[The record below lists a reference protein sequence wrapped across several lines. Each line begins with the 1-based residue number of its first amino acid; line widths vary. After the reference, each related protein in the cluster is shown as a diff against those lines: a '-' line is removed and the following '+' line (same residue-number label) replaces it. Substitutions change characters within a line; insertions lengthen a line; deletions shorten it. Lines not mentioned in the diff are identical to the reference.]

1 MSTHALGNVQ
11 LITVQETEAM
21 LNEVV
26 VPEASIDAKVA
37 AEATAR
43 EAADQLLQ
51 GNIDNEKAE
60 RDTADTALQSNITAE
75 TKTRQTADDTLNT
88 LISQEAQSREVAD
101 TALSGR
107 IATVETELTTETD
120 RATAEEKKIRDEMK
134 QVEKQR
140 LSNVDC
146 SRLKNL
152 PIATIQ
158 VDNDDKSI
166 HVGDTI
172 ATVSARYLPKIP
184 VDFVMTSE
192 QIVDSTSKTYLLMLR
207 LDTAGNINVINMVEL
222 VDSVVVHKGA
232 TGSAATDTA
241 AVTYITQE

>member
-11 LITVQETEAM
+11 LVTVQEVEAM
-21 LNEVV
+21 LDEVI

-60 RDTADTALQSNITAE
+60 RETADAALQGNITSEANS
-75 TKTRQTADDTLNT
+75 RQTADDTLNT
-88 LISQEAQSREVAD
+88 LISQEVQDREAAD

-107 IATVETELTTETD
+107 ITTIETGLT
-120 RATAEEKKIRDEMK
+120 EMK
-134 QVEKQR
+134 QTEVEE
-140 LSNVDC
+140 LSNLHC
-146 SRLKNL
+146 SRFTNL

-158 VDNDDKSI
+158 IDNDDKSI
-166 HVGDTI
+166 SVGDTI

-184 VDFVMTSE
+184 VDFVMSSE
-192 QIVDSTSKTYLLMLR
+192 QIVASVSKTFLLMLR
-207 LDTAGNINVINMVEL
+207 LDTAGNINVINKVEL
-222 VDSVVVHKGA
+222 AD
-232 TGSAATDTA
+232 GSSATDTA

>member
-11 LITVQETEAM
+11 LITVQEVEAM
-21 LNEVV
+21 LDEVV

-60 RDTADTALQSNITAE
+60 REAADTALQANITAE
-75 TKTRQTADDTLNT
+75 ASTRQTADDTLNT
-88 LISQEAQSREVAD
+88 LVSQEAQNREAAD

-107 IATVETELTTETD
+107 IANVETKLD
-120 RATAEEKKIRDEMK
+120 DMK
-134 QVEKQR
+134 QTEVEE
-140 LSNVDC
+140 LSNVHC
-146 SRLKNL
+146 SRFTNL
-152 PIATIQ
+152 PMATIQ

-166 HVGDTI
+166 NVGDTI

-184 VDFVMTSE
+184 VDFIMSSE
-192 QIVDSTSKTYLLMLR
+192 QIVASASKTYLLMLR
-207 LDTAGNINVINMVEL
+207 LDITGNINVINKVEL
-222 VDSVVVHKGA
+222 VD
-232 TGSAATDTA
+232 GSAATDTA

>member
-11 LITVQETEAM
+11 LVTVQEVEAM
-21 LNEVV
+21 LDEVI
-26 VPEASIDAKVA
+26 VPEASIDAKVV
-37 AEATAR
+37 AEATTR

-60 RDTADTALQSNITAE
+60 RETADAALQDNITSEANS
-75 TKTRQTADDTLNT
+75 RQTADDTLNA
-88 LISQEAQSREVAD
+88 LISQEAQNREAAD

-107 IATVETELTTETD
+107 ITTVETGLT
-120 RATAEEKKIRDEMK
+120 EMK
-134 QVEKQR
+134 QTEVEE
-140 LSNVDC
+140 LSNLHC
-146 SRLKNL
+146 LRFKNI

-166 HVGDTI
+166 NVGDII

-184 VDFVMTSE
+184 VDFVMSSE
-192 QIVDSTSKTYLLMLR
+192 QIVASVSKTFLLMLR
-207 LDTAGNINVINMVEL
+207 IDTAGNINVINKVEL
-222 VDSVVVHKGA
+222 A
-232 TGSAATDTA
+232 NGSAATDTA

>member
-11 LITVQETEAM
+11 LITVQEVEAM
-21 LNEVV
+21 LDEVV

-51 GNIDNEKAE
+51 GNIDNEKAARE
-60 RDTADTALQSNITAE
+60 AADETLQNNITVEAN
-75 TKTRQTADDTLNT
+75 TRQTADDTLNT
-88 LISQEAQSREVAD
+88 LISQEAQNREAAD

-107 IATVETELTTETD
+107 ITAVETGLT
-120 RATAEEKKIRDEMK
+120 EMK
-134 QVEKQR
+134 QTEVEE
-140 LSNVDC
+140 LSNVHC
-146 SRLKNL
+146 SRFTNL

-166 HVGDTI
+166 NVGDTI

-184 VDFVMTSE
+184 VDFVMSSE
-192 QIVDSTSKTYLLMLR
+192 QMVASASKTYLLMLR
-207 LDTAGNINVINMVEL
+207 LDTVGNINVINMVEL
-222 VDSVVVHKGA
+222 AD
-232 TGSAATDTA
+232 GSAATDTA
-241 AVTYITQE
+241 AVTYITKE

>member
-11 LITVQETEAM
+11 LITVQEVEAM
-21 LNEVV
+21 LDEVV

-60 RDTADTALQSNITAE
+60 REAADTALQDNITAE
-75 TKTRQTADDTLNT
+75 ANTRQTADGTLNT
-88 LISQEAQSREVAD
+88 LISQETQDREAAD

-107 IATVETELTTETD
+107 IAAVETKLD
-120 RATAEEKKIRDEMK
+120 DMK
-134 QVEKQR
+134 QTEVEE
-140 LSNVDC
+140 LSNVHC
-146 SRLKNL
+146 SRFTNL
-152 PIATIQ
+152 PMATIQ

-166 HVGDTI
+166 NVGDTI

-184 VDFVMTSE
+184 VDFVMSSE
-192 QIVDSTSKTYLLMLR
+192 QIVASASKTYLLMLR
-207 LDTAGNINVINMVEL
+207 LDITGNINVINKVEL
-222 VDSVVVHKGA
+222 AD
-232 TGSAATDTA
+232 GSAATDTA
-241 AVTYITQE
+241 AVTYITKE